1 LVFTALH
8 NAASHGRKAIAELLL
23 AYGADVNAKDMLSHT
38 PLHNAESKG
47 QNDLAELLRKHG
59 GK

>member
-1 LVFTALH
+1 LH